1 MYSRQT
7 KSHQVT
13 KHIMSFQQT
22 SVKQGSST
30 TIDRQCYAV
39 AIRYCCC
46 CCCRRRCRPLPPLLS
61 STAAAVVRCRRRCRP
76 LPPPLSSAATATVI
90 RCCCRCCLLPPPLSS
105 AAAATAA
112 AAVVHCRRCCPLPP
126 PLPLLLSVAA
136 AIAVIAACHF
146 FTWGHQK
153 ERERGGE
160 ASPGVIVTVFVIIVI
175 HCGCCHRCRC
185 HELLPLLLPPT
196 LLLLPL
202 SLPSPGS
209 SERERGGSIT

>member
-46 CCCRRRCRPLPPLLS
+46 CCCRRRCHPLPPLLS

-90 RCCCRCCLLPPPLSS
+90 RCCCRCHLLPPPLSS
-105 AAAATAA
+105 AAAAT
-112 AAVVHCRRCCPLPP
+112 VVHCRRCCPLPP